1 MKRRAFVQSVLS
13 PLLGSACATRGQAG
27 PLRAPE
33 ADAVPDAGSRATVL
47 EAMKRATRFMTE
59 TVAYRGGYLWSYL
72 PDLSRSWGE
81 LEARRS
87 MLWVQPPGTP
97 SVGHVLLDA
106 FLATGDPFYL
116 AAAEQVADALM
127 VAQHASGGW
136 NYVYDFAGESSL
148 DEWYQS
154 VGHNA
159 WRLEEFH
166 MHPDNATF
174 DDACSAEATQFLM
187 RLQLTRPNVDLSAAL
202 GKALGFVQR
211 SQYPNG
217 GWPQRYPI
225 VQDYTRFITFNDDV
239 LGENMK
245 TLLMAHAAW
254 GQPHVL
260 DNLRAAMDCVVQTQ
274 QPGPQP
280 GWGLQHDLDG
290 RPAAARSFEPAAF
303 ATHTTAANIGLLI
316 TFHRLTGDAR
326 YTRRVPEAL
335 DWLEKL
341 ALPLAQARELGG
353 THPTFI
359 SVGSDTALY
368 VHRRGSNVENGR
380 YYVNTAVAPRLA
392 HYSAVRSID
401 LVGLR
406 QRFLELSSL
415 PRPLPRLLPDRA
427 GSVALPSHFSLS
439 RPTLL
444 GLCGA
449 EHRVLPSVAR
459 EHALGLVA
467 ELDALG
473 RWITPLELRS
483 NPYAGPGTRELQV
496 DADTYASTN
505 VGDRSD
511 TSPYRSAERPSTY
524 PPEAPLSGI
533 SVRGFIRNLATLSAY
548 VGAPP
553 SAAQG

>member
-1 MKRRAFVQSVLS
+1 MKRRAFVQSLLS
-13 PLLGSACATRGQAG
+13 PLLGSSCAARGQRG
-27 PLRAPE
+27 LVRAPE
-33 ADAVPDAGSRATVL
+33 PALVPDAQSRAGVL
-47 EAMKRATRFMTE
+47 DAMKRATRFMTE

-106 FLATGDPFYL
+106 FFATRDAFYL
-116 AAAEQVADALM
+116 TAAGQVADALLL
-127 VAQHASGGW
+127 AQHASGGW
-136 NYVYDFAGESSL
+136 NYVYDFAGGSSL
-148 DEWYQS
+148 AEWYQS

-166 MHPDNATF
+166 MHPDNSTF

-187 RLQLTRPNVDLSAAL
+187 RLQLTRPRAELAAGL
-202 GKALGFVQR
+202 GKALGLVQR

-217 GWPQRYPI
+217 GWPQRYPLTE
-225 VQDYTRFITFNDDV
+225 DYTRFVTFNDDV

-254 GQPHVL
+254 GQSHVL
-260 DNLRAAMDCVVQTQ
+260 EHLRAAMDCVVQMQ
-274 QPGPQP
+274 QPMPQP
-280 GWGLQHDLDG
+280 GWGLQHDIDG
-290 RPAAARSFEPAAF
+290 KPAAARSFEPAAL

-316 TFHRLTGDAR
+316 TFHRLTGDAK
-326 YTRRVPEAL
+326 YTKRVPEAL
-335 DWLEKL
+335 DWLDKL
-341 ALPLAQARELGG
+341 ALPGARARELGG

-368 VHRRGSNVENGR
+368 VHRRGSNVENGQ
-380 YYVNTAVAPRLA
+380 YYVNGSIAPRLA
-392 HYSAVRSID
+392 HYSAVRSLD

-406 QRFLELSSL
+406 QRFLELSALAS
-415 PRPLPRLLPDRA
+415 PLPSLLPERA
-427 GSVALPSHFSLS
+427 GSVALPSQFSLS

-444 GLCGA
+444 NLCGA
-449 EHRVLPSVAR
+449 DHRAALSVAR
-459 EHALGLVA
+459 EDALRLVG

-473 RWITPLELRS
+473 RWVTPLELRS
-483 NPYAGPGTRELQV
+483 NPYAGPGTREPPI
-496 DADTYASTN
+496 DEDTYASTN

-511 TSPYRSAERPSTY
+511 TSPYRPLERPSTY
-524 PPEAPLSGI
+524 PPEPPLEGI
-533 SVRGFIRNLATLSAY
+533 SVRAFIRNLATLSAY
-548 VGAPP
+548 VSPP
-553 SAAQG
+553 A